1 VMSATASL
9 VSLVVG
15 GALAF
20 SLVAPPGPMNAL
32 IADET
37 AARGWFAGFRS
48 GLGAFAS
55 DTVFCALALS
65 GAVTVAGSPTVRS
78 VAAMVGG
85 VFMFYLA
92 YDALRDA
99 RARTPTESRGFTK
112 ALVLGLTNPYQIGWW
127 LTAGV
132 ALVQPSPVELMGE
145 TVVVGGVTVLVGF
158 FVGILVWITAFPAL
172 LVRAG
177 DRLEGFEKA
186 VSYVSA
192 AVLSVFGVAFVY
204 YAVL

>member
-1 VMSATASL
+1 MMSATASL

-132 ALVQPSPVELMGE
+132 ALVQPSPVEVAGE

-158 FVGILVWITAFPAL
+158 FAGILVWITAFPAL

-177 DRLEGFEKA
+177 DRLEGFEKG

>member
-1 VMSATASL
+1 MSATASL

-132 ALVQPSPVELMGE
+132 ALVQPSPVEVAGE

-158 FVGILVWITAFPAL
+158 FAGILVWITAFPAL

-177 DRLEGFEKA
+177 DRLEGFEKG

>member
-1 VMSATASL
+1 MSATASL

-132 ALVQPSPVELMGE
+132 ALVQPSPVEVAGE

-177 DRLEGFEKA
+177 DRLEGFEKG

>member
-1 VMSATASL
+1 MSATASL

>member
-1 VMSATASL
+1 MSATASL

-158 FVGILVWITAFPAL
+158 FAGILVWITAVPAL

-177 DRLEGFEKA
+177 DRLEGFEKG

>member
-1 VMSATASL
+1 MSATASL

-177 DRLEGFEKA
+177 DRLEGFEKG